1 MQYTSSSFAQMLVAS
16 FAWALRPDV
25 KRSVPSGPF
34 PAAGAFHSEVRDTIL
49 DRLLVPS
56 VERVDEQR
64 RWMLWMQHGSAH
76 AYLLYILATLVVLL
90 IWKGGG

>member
-1 MQYTSSSFAQMLVAS
+1 MQYTASSFAQMLVAA

-25 KRSVPSGPF
+25 KRTALSSLF
-34 PAAGAFHSEVRDTIL
+34 PAGGSFHSEVRDTVL

-64 RWMLWMQHGSAH
+64 RWVTWMQRGSAH

>member
-1 MQYTSSSFAQMLVAS
+1 
-16 FAWALRPDV
+16 
-25 KRSVPSGPF
+25 VP
-34 PAAGAFHSEVRDTIL
+34 DTIL

-64 RWMLWMQHGSAH
+64 RWWVTWIQHGSAH
-76 AYLLYILATLVVLL
+76 AYLLYLLATLVALL